1 MKWSYHQPAK
11 VRLIVSHL
19 VDESIHP
26 FYCLLLYANIVV
38 PGVPPQRRMDRQI
51 NEEVRRMMTALFNV
65 LEGELNNFI
74 LSFEKLDSL

>member
-19 VDESIHP
+19 VDESIH
-26 FYCLLLYANIVV
+26 FIVFYANIVV